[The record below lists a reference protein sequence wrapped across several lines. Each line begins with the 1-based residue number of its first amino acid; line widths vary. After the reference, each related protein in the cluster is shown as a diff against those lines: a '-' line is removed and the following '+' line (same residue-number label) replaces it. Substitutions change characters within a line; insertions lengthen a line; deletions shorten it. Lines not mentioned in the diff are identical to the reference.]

1 MTLQDLRLRSAYA
14 IAAFSFALGLV
25 GIGLEMW
32 LQGGFGLATVVSG
45 ACIVVLGITMALGR
59 GTQAFRYVAVS
70 AMMGEVMAL
79 LIATRGYPW
88 QMDMHMTFF
97 VALALCGLMY
107 DVRAIVLGTVLVAIH
122 HIGLGLTM
130 DTLIFYGGGSVPRI
144 ALHAV
149 LLLIEAVGLIVVTHN
164 TRNLLSFADIKSSEA
179 AGEAEKVRTLASSSE
194 AERASRDASYNDML
208 ARLEASFGEV
218 VGKAADGQFGAR
230 VPENFGDATLDG
242 LARKVNALVDAMD
255 HGITETA
262 TVLSQLADTKL
273 GARMSGKHTGAFAQV
288 KQDTNRLA
296 ETFSSIVSR
305 LRDTSK
311 SLKTA
316 TGEMSTGSSDLASR
330 TSEQAE
336 TLQKTSTAINQL
348 ASTVMDNAKRAKE
361 ASVVATSVTRAA
373 EEGGAV
379 MRQATEAMERITQSS
394 GKISNIIGLIDD
406 IAFQTNLLALNA
418 SVEAARAGEAGKG
431 FAVVAIEVRR
441 LAQSAAQASADVKAL
456 IEQSGLEV
464 KGGSTLV
471 AGAANKLETMLEAA
485 RSSNALMTTIA
496 AHSDEQA
503 NALDHINTSMRRLDE
518 MTQHNA
524 ALVQETAAAVE
535 QTEAQATELDGIV
548 DTFTLGDA
556 PLKKPLA
563 AAKPVPVRRASAPRV
578 DGNLAV
584 KNDWTEF

>member
-1 MTLQDLRLRSAYA
+1 
-14 IAAFSFALGLV
+14 
-25 GIGLEMW
+25 
-32 LQGGFGLATVVSG
+32 
-45 ACIVVLGITMALGR
+45 
-59 GTQAFRYVAVS
+59 
-70 AMMGEVMAL
+70 
-79 LIATRGYPW
+79 
-88 QMDMHMTFF
+88 
-97 VALALCGLMY
+97 
-107 DVRAIVLGTVLVAIH
+107 
-122 HIGLGLTM
+122 
-130 DTLIFYGGGSVPRI
+130 
-144 ALHAV
+144 
-149 LLLIEAVGLIVVTHN
+149 
-164 TRNLLSFADIKSSEA
+164 
-179 AGEAEKVRTLASSSE
+179 
-194 AERASRDASYNDML
+194 
-208 ARLEASFGEV
+208 
-218 VGKAADGQFGAR
+218 